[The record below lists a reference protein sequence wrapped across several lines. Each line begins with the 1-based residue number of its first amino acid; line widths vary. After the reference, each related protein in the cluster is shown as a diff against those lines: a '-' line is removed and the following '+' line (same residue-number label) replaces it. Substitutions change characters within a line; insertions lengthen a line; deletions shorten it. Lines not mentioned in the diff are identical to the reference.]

1 MQTALINLFQTIPTQ
16 LDFFIINRVVNF
28 SSTMQAE

>member
-1 MQTALINLFQTIPTQ
+1 MQTALINLFQAIPTQ
-16 LDFFIINRVVNF
+16 LDFFIINRVINF